1 MHYAQVH
8 GSTVGAASPTV
19 VPISQT
25 PPGAMLAIIRPDDF
39 TNTLNVSI
47 PCSKNIFRLRI
58 HVDAFVGN
66 VLDLD

>member
-1 MHYAQVH
+1 
-8 GSTVGAASPTV
+8 
-19 VPISQT
+19 
-25 PPGAMLAIIRPDDF
+25 MLAITRPDDF
-39 TNTLNVSI
+39 SNTLNISI